1 MVMMTAVVVPA
12 VVVSAVVMSPA
23 VAASIMAAV
32 VPASISTTAPSIPA
46 AVGLSKNRSGQPEH
60 RKDEQYR
67 FDRHV
72 DSCPVSTS
80 VTYLTHDLLP
90 IVADCKAAVPASIHE
105 PLQSRTLRQT
115 MTLAWFYGK
124 SSNF

>member
-1 MVMMTAVVVPA
+1 MVMMTTMVVPA

-67 FDRHV
+67 FYRHV

-80 VTYLTHDLLP
+80 VTYLTHHLLP
-90 IVADCKAAVPASIHE
+90 LSLTARP
-105 PLQSRTLRQT
+105 PFQLQSTNPYSPALFGRP
-115 MTLAWFYGK
+115 
-124 SSNF
+124 